1 VPPVGRFRGF
11 DREMQQAIGVDVLWD
26 DREFFYIEHLRP
38 DTVERIQRFLIE
50 YRGRKEPAT

>member
-1 VPPVGRFRGF
+1 
-11 DREMQQAIGVDVLWD
+11 MQQAIGVDVLWD